1 MLAGTRSMKAV
12 RDFSDFP
19 TSAMVEQMY
28 KKFGA
33 ALTASDIDGVLK
45 RSLSEVLAEGGELVE
60 LSSEQLLEAAQSL
73 PGLLLVH

>member
-1 MLAGTRSMKAV
+1 MLASTRSMKAV

-19 TSAMVEQMY
+19 TPAMVEQMY

-33 ALTASDIDGVLK
+33 ALTAADIDGVHK

-60 LSSEQLLEAAQSL
+60 LSSEQLLEAAQGL
-73 PGLLLVH
+73 PGRRLVY